1 MDGVG
6 IARAAGLAAAV
17 ADADLHIPTNS
28 VMSLR
33 AAQMFELDAEDHH
46 SRLTAAFSANRRNS
60 DLARAVSSGLPGRDR
75 QIVVDVGRRL

>member
-1 MDGVG
+1 VDGVG
-6 IARAAGLAAAV
+6 IARAAGLAAV

-60 DLARAVSSGLPGRDR
+60 DLARAVSRLSSGISLRFAR
-75 QIVVDVGRRL
+75 HLA